1 MVRRRCLRFGF
12 TLIELLVVIA
22 IIAVLIALLL
32 PAVQSAREAA
42 RRAQCVNNLMQIG
55 IALKNYENAFE
66 SLPSGVVNPTGP
78 IVNSP
83 SGYHFG
89 WFAQIL
95 PYLDQRAVSHHLNFH
110 VGVYNAENSTVRSVI
125 IKTLVCPSASGASRM
140 DPVAGGPTSADDMP
154 ALTNYAACYHD
165 SEAPIDTMNN
175 GVFYLNSRTRYEDL
189 EDGSSQT
196 IFVGEKLTD
205 GAEFGWASGTRST
218 LRNTGTGINT
228 VRPPSTWSPATN
240 PPGLD
245 PGAPA
250 SPTKTTTVAT
260 SEQPVPLVGGFNSRH
275 PGGTNFAFG
284 DGSVKFLKT
293 SISPITYS
301 RLANRADG
309 NLISDQSY

>member
-32 PAVQSAREAA
+32 PAVQAAREAA

-89 WFAQIL
+89 WIAQVL
-95 PYLDQRAVSHHLNFH
+95 PYLDQKTVSHHLNFH
-110 VGVYNAENSTVRSVI
+110 VGVYDPDNSTVRTVGQ
-125 IKTLVCPSASGASRM
+125 AST
-140 DPVAGGPTSADDMP
+140 PADDMP

-165 SEAPIDTMNN
+165 SEAPIDTKNN

-205 GAEFGWASGTRST
+205 GAEFGWASGTRAT
-218 LRNTGTGINT
+218 LRNTATGINVT
-228 VRPPSTWSPATN
+228 RPSGTWSPATN
-240 PPGLD
+240 PPGLNQN
-245 PGAPA
+245 PPA
-250 SPTKTTTVAT
+250 SPTNPAT
-260 SEQPVPLVGGFNSRH
+260 AAPAQAIPLVGGFNSRH
-275 PGGTNFAFG
+275 PGGSNFAFG
-284 DGSVKFLKT
+284 DGSVRYLKT
-293 SISPITYS
+293 SISAITYS

-309 NLISDQSY
+309 NLISDELY